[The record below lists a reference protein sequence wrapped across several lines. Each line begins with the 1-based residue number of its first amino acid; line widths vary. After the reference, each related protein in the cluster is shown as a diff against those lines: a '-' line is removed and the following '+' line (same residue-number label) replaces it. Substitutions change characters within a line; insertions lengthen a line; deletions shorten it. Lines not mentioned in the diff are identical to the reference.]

1 MSRYAYAGGSP
12 LALGAALGSGGE
24 ATVYAVRGNSAQA
37 AKIYHQPTSV
47 RAAKLRVMQ
56 AHPPRDPSADTE
68 HPSIAWPL
76 GLVFDSGGTPVG
88 FLMPRFPGGA
98 FRPLLEFYNPQARLD
113 HAPGFTW
120 AYLLRTAANLAAV
133 VAALHAQGTVVG
145 DLNESN
151 LLVNRSALV
160 TLIDCDSMQVTAPD
174 GTVFRCPVGK
184 PEYTPPELQ
193 GVDFSRVDR
202 VPAHDLFG
210 LAVLVSLLLLEGVH
224 PFQGVWQ
231 GAGEPPTLEANIAA
245 GRCPYVGAPDLRPP
259 PYALPFTILPP
270 AVQDLLRRCFGP
282 GAFDPAVRPSAEEWK
297 TTLAAA
303 AADLVTCPINS
314 QHRYSAHLAGD
325 CPWCA
330 RMARF
335 YLPDPFPLP
344 GQESVRRVRP
354 IRPALPRAGGA
365 AGRVTSPPLLPG
377 GGGRG
382 AVLTPTPQWTP
393 STGVAVAGGGGAC
406 LGCVGALFVALF
418 LLGALTD
425 PRINRSADVIRD
437 AATATARA
445 APLLPPSLT
454 AMPEPP
460 TRLTLTPG
468 GRGVR

>member
-12 LALGAALGSGGE
+12 LALGAAVGSGGE
-24 ATVYAVRGNSAQA
+24 ATVYAVLGSPAQA
-37 AKIYHQPTSV
+37 AKIYHQPTSL

-56 AHPPRDPSADTE
+56 ANPPRDPSADTE

-76 GLVFDSGGTPVG
+76 GLVYDSGGTPVG
-88 FLMPRFPGGA
+88 FLMPRFPGGS
-98 FRPLLEFYNPQARLD
+98 FRPLLEFYNPQTRLE

-160 TLIDCDSMQVTAPD
+160 TLIDCDSMQVTGQD

-231 GAGEPPTLEANIAA
+231 GAGDPPTLEANIAA

-259 PYALPFTILPP
+259 PYALPFQILPP

-282 GAFDPAVRPSAEEWK
+282 GATDPAARPPAAEWK
-297 TTLAAA
+297 AVLAAA
-303 AADLVTCPINS
+303 ADDLATCPINP
-314 QHRYSAHLAGD
+314 QHRYSTHLGTD

-330 RMARF
+330 RIARLQ
-335 YLPDPFPLP
+335 LPDPFPLP
-344 GQESVRRVRP
+344 GQEPPRRERSTRRALPRVATGGGR
-354 IRPALPRAGGA
+354 RPALP
-365 AGRVTSPPLLPG
+365 PLIA

-382 AVLTPTPQWTP
+382 GSVLTPTPHWTP
-393 STGVAVAGGGGAC
+393 SGVAVAGGGGAC

-425 PRINRSADVIRD
+425 PRINRSAESIRA

-445 APLLPPSLT
+445 APLPPILTPLPPSL
-454 AMPEPP
+454 PLPP
-460 TRLTLTPG
+460 LAPRL
-468 GRGVR
+468 R

>member
-12 LALGAALGSGGE
+12 LALGSQLGSGGE
-24 ATVYAVRGNSAQA
+24 ATVYAVLGNPTQV

-47 RAAKLRVMQ
+47 RAAKLQVMQ

-76 GLVFDSGGTPVG
+76 GLVYDSGGTPVG
-88 FLMPRFPGGA
+88 FLMPRFPGGS
-98 FRPLLEFYNPQARLD
+98 FRPLLEFYNPQTRLE

-160 TLIDCDSMQVTAPD
+160 TLIDCDSMQVTGPD

-210 LAVLVSLLLLEGVH
+210 LAVLVFLLLMEGVH

-231 GAGEPPTLEANIAA
+231 GSGDPPTLEENIAA
-245 GRCPYVGAPDLRPP
+245 GRCPYVGATNLRPP
-259 PYALPFTILPP
+259 PYALPFTILPL
-270 AVQDLLRRCFGP
+270 AVQDLLRHCFGP
-282 GAFDPAVRPSAEEWK
+282 GAHDPAVRPSADEWK
-297 TTLAAA
+297 TALEAA
-303 AADLVTCPINS
+303 AADLATCGVNP
-314 QHRYSAHLAGD
+314 QHRYSAHLGTD

-330 RMARF
+330 RIARLH
-335 YLPDPFPLP
+335 LPDPFPLP
-344 GQESVRRVRP
+344 GHEAPRRERP
-354 IRPALPRAGGA
+354 VRPALPRGA
-365 AGRVTSPPLLPG
+365 V
-377 GGGRG
+377 GGGRVAPLPVVITG
-382 AVLTPTPQWTP
+382 GRGGSVLTPTPQWTP

-425 PRINRSADVIRD
+425 PRINRSTESIRA

-445 APLLPPSLT
+445 APYLPPT
-454 AMPEPP
+454 P
-460 TRLTLTPG
+460 TSPRPTLTLPA
-468 GRGVR
+468 RP

>member
-12 LALGAALGSGGE
+12 LALGSALGSGGE
-24 ATVYAVRGNSAQA
+24 ATVYAVLGNPAQA

-47 RAAKLRVMQ
+47 RAAKLQVMQ
-56 AHPPRDPSADTE
+56 AHPPRDPSADTA

-76 GLVFDSGGTPVG
+76 GLVYDSGGTPVG
-88 FLMPRFPGGA
+88 FLMPRFPGGS
-98 FRPLLEFYNPQARLD
+98 FRPLLEFYNPQTRLD

-133 VAALHAQGTVVG
+133 VAALHAQGTVIG

-160 TLIDCDSMQVTAPD
+160 TLIDCDSMQVTGPD

-193 GVDFSRVDR
+193 GVDFSRVNR

-210 LAVLVSLLLLEGVH
+210 LAVLVSLLLMEGVH

-231 GAGEPPTLEANIAA
+231 GAGDPPTLEENIAA
-245 GRCPYVGAPDLRPP
+245 GRCPYAGATDLRPP

-270 AVQDLLRRCFGP
+270 AVQDLMRRCFGP
-282 GAFDPAVRPSAEEWK
+282 GARDPVARPPAQEWCVA
-297 TTLAAA
+297 LEAA
-303 AADLVTCPINS
+303 AADLATCAVNP
-314 QHRYSAHLAGD
+314 QHRYSRHLGD
-325 CPWCA
+325 ECPWCA
-330 RMARF
+330 RIARLH
-335 YLPDPFPLP
+335 LPDPFPLP
-344 GQESVRRVRP
+344 GQELPRRERP
-354 IRPALPRAGGA
+354 ARPALPRVATG
-365 AGRVTSPPLLPG
+365 GRVAALPVVIA

-382 AVLTPTPQWTP
+382 GSVLTATPQWTP

-425 PRINRSADVIRD
+425 PRINRSAESIRD

-445 APLLPPSLT
+445 APILPPTL
-454 AMPEPP
+454 MPLPRP
-460 TRLTLTPG
+460 TLTPLA
-468 GRGVR
+468 RP